1 MTSTHA
7 FWLAGRQATGEDTF
21 DVSSPWDGRLVGRV
35 SVPTDAQV
43 EEAVAA
49 AYAVRD
55 EFAAT
60 PAHVRAAALDH
71 VSKRLVE
78 RTEEIARLISAE
90 NGKPLKWARGEVG
103 RAVSVFRFAAEEAR
117 RFNGGEAQRL
127 DTDLGGQGRLAL
139 TRRFPKGV
147 VLGIAPFN
155 FPLNLCA
162 HKVAPAI
169 AAGAPIILKPAPA
182 TPLSG
187 LVIGELLA
195 ETELPAGSWSV
206 LPVANDKMPA
216 LVRDERLPVISFTG
230 SEKVGYAIMDS
241 VPRKHCTLELGGNG
255 AAVVL
260 ADWASDEDLDRAAQ
274 RIATFSNYQ
283 GGQSCISVQRVVVDA
298 SVHDRLLPRIVAA
311 VEAQV
316 TGDPSDDATDVGPLV
331 SEDAAQRVE
340 AWVQEAVDA
349 GAALLTGGKRD
360 GASYAPTVLAD
371 VPADVTISC
380 EEVFGPVLTVHEGRR
395 GGRRLRR
402 RQRLQVR
409 PPGRRVHPRPA
420 DRLPCPPGPGGRRRR
435 HRRRAVLP
443 RRPDAVRR
451 RQAVRCGPRG
461 RAVRDGGLHVRA
473 CAGPDGTRPL
483 GHGNHF
489 HIGSAKRPGTDAFR
503 CRAPSLRRPAPD
515 PQPEKPTRASRS
527 GPRSL
532 RRTSC
537 TPAAAKGAPSTT

>member
-7 FWLAGRQATGEDTF
+7 FWLAGRQVTGETTF
-21 DVSSPWDGRLVGRV
+21 DVTSSWDGRLVGTV

-49 AYAVRD
+49 AYAARD

-71 VSKRLVE
+71 VAKRLTE
-78 RTEEIARLISAE
+78 RTEEIGQLISAE
-90 NGKPLKWARGEVG
+90 NGKPIKWARGEVG
-103 RAVSVFRFAAEEAR
+103 RAASVFRWAAEEAR

-127 DTDLGGQGRLAL
+127 DTDGGGEGRLAL
-139 TRRFPKGV
+139 VRRFPKGV

-162 HKVAPAI
+162 HKIAPAI

-195 ETELPAGSWSV
+195 ETELPAGSWSI

-216 LVRDERLPVISFTG
+216 LVQDERLPVISFTG

-260 ADWASDEDLDRAAQ
+260 GDFSSDADLDWAAN

-283 GGQSCISVQRVVVDA
+283 GGQSCISVQRVIVDA
-298 SVHDRLLPRIVAA
+298 PVYDRLLPRIVAA

-316 TGDPSDDATDVGPLV
+316 TGDPNDPKTDVGPLV

-340 AWVQEAVDA
+340 SWVKEAVEA
-349 GAALLTGGKRD
+349 GAALLTGGDRD
-360 GASYAPTVLAD
+360 GASYAPTVLTD
-371 VPADVTISC
+371 LPADVTLAR
-380 EEVFGPVLTVHEGRR
+380 EEVFGPVLSVRKVHGEAEAFAAVNDSKYG
-395 GGRRLRR
+395 
-402 RQRLQVR
+402 LQAGVFT
-409 PPGRRVHPRPA
+409 H
-420 DRLPCPPGPGGRRRR
+420 DL
-435 HRRRAVLP
+435 
-443 RRPDAVRR
+443 
-451 RQAVRCGPRG
+451 QA
-461 RAVRDGGLHVRA
+461 
-473 CAGPDGTRPL
+473 
-483 GHGNHF
+483 
-489 HIGSAKRPGTDAFR
+489 AFR
-503 CRAPSLRRPAPD
+503 AHRALEVGGVVIGDVPSY
-515 PQPEKPTRASRS
+515 RADQMPYGGAKQSGVGREGVRS
-527 GPRSL
+527 AMEDYTYERVLVLTGL
-532 RRTSC
+532 
-537 TPAAAKGAPSTT
+537 AL